1 MSKSL
6 VLATELYRFPH
17 CDAAKVTHF
26 PATHGL
32 TASSAVQSCT
42 SMNTSHIR
50 TSKEFLKQKTYYESP
65 AKAVSQTMPLHMNGT
80 GGLWLVSWE
89 GGNTNPQRQLRTRRE
104 PQDVVWDKEKPGPF
118 PKDQGGR
125 QYLRPQVAAGS
136 SEPMLTLDFLGSEM
150 QVGVGSTTCRG
161 VSISRGETWGAA
173 AALQREWEWQHRPC
187 PLTAPSLLQG
197 RPRGEAGAS
206 TISVW
211 HEG

>member
-1 MSKSL
+1 MKARL
-6 VLATELYRFPH
+6 KPCPKQCLFIWMEQEV
-17 CDAAKVTHF
+17 CDWSPEKVET
-26 PATHGL
+26 L
-32 TASSAVQSCT
+32 TQ
-42 SMNTSHIR
+42 
-50 TSKEFLKQKTYYESP
+50 
-65 AKAVSQTMPLHMNGT
+65 
-80 GGLWLVSWE
+80 
-89 GGNTNPQRQLRTRRE
+89 QRQLRTRRE

-125 QYLRPQVAAGS
+125 QHLRPQVAAGS

-150 QVGVGSTTCRG
+150 QVDVGSTTCRG
-161 VSISRGETWGAA
+161 VIISRGETWGAA